1 MSFSI
6 YVSTVNNDDE
16 NMFDRAVV
24 ERAFKDITVNQAGA
38 YWNLR
43 SPDGHIAS
51 ATIFIEEQPKIS
63 GFAANRPPSYSGFPK
78 FWDAMFEILS
88 QTRTILFWPAGGPRP
103 HCCVADPALVP
114 DLPSDLTDA
123 LGKPAI
129 VSSGAETEAAIALTV
144 H

>member
-6 YVSTVNNDDE
+6 YLSTVNNDDK

-24 ERAFKDITVNQAGA
+24 ERAFKELAVNQAGD

-43 SPDGHIAS
+43 TPDGHIAS
-51 ATIFIEEQPKIS
+51 ATILIDDQPKIS
-63 GFAANRPPSYSGFPK
+63 GFSANRPPPYSGFPK

-88 QTRTILFWPAGGPRP
+88 QTRTILFWPEGGPRP
-103 HCCVADPALVP
+103 HCCIANPGLLP
-114 DLPSDLTDA
+114 DLPSEWTNA

-129 VSSGAETEAAIALTV
+129 VSSGAEIEAAIALTG

>member
-6 YVSTVNNDDE
+6 YVSKVNNDDG
-16 NMFDRAVV
+16 NTFDRAIV
-24 ERAFKDITVNQAGA
+24 ERAFEDIAVNQAGA
-38 YWNLR
+38 CWNLR

-103 HCCVADPALVP
+103 HCCVADPTLLP
-114 DLPSDLTDA
+114 DLPSDLTNA

-129 VSSGAETEAAIALTV
+129 VSSGAEIEAAIALTGR
-144 H
+144 